1 VRLPSKKY
9 SFYAERS
16 VSRLLWLDF
25 PQGRFGLARGI
36 GAETLA
42 RAMII
47 IETAKMNA
55 LNLQAYL
62 PDLPTSGQP
71 HPSLVGQFG
80 VILHITL
87 MPNSREMRP
96 RTAYLVRHE
105 QHPCL

>member
-62 PDLPTSGQP
+62 ADILACINDHKINRLDDLLPWNVSFRWW
-71 HPSLVGQFG
+71 S
-80 VILHITL
+80 
-87 MPNSREMRP
+87 S
-96 RTAYLVRHE
+96 
-105 QHPCL
+105 